1 MKITDI
7 LKKDMILNDLQAQEK
22 QGILQELAIV
32 AAPAAGLPADEILNV
47 LMDRERIGS
56 TGLGGGI
63 GIPHGKIKDLQNPVI
78 CLGLSRQGA
87 DFESMDGLPTHIFIL
102 LLTPDNSAGL
112 NLKLL
117 AQISRMLKN
126 DPFKEILLNAAS
138 RDEIYAAIE
147 QEDEE
152 F

>member
-7 LKKDMILNDLQAQEK
+7 LKKDMILNNLKAHDK

-63 GIPHGKIKDLQNPVI
+63 GIPHGKIKKLQNPVI

-87 DFESMDGLPTHIFIL
+87 DFESMDGLPTHIFFL
-102 LLTPDNSAGL
+102 LLTPENSTGL

-126 DPFKEILLNAAS
+126 GPFKEILLNAAN
-138 RDEIYAAIE
+138 RDEIYAVIE
-147 QEDEE
+147 REDEE